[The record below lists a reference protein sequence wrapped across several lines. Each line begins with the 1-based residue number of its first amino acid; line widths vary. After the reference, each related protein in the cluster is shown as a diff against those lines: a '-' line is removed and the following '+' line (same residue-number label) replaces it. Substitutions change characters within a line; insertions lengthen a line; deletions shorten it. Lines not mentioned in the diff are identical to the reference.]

1 MLQYKGD
8 NVRKISNLQTPLHNV
23 CTFQMTMALLNE
35 SDGNEQITISQAYQ
49 FCEEITKS
57 ASTSFLRSF
66 KFLPEKKRLSVH
78 ALYAF
83 CRKVDDIVDGDWLP
97 DFSSMNEN
105 EMAALNERSEYRA
118 VALTIER
125 MCEPLNDDKNHFER
139 VRALLWFRDS
149 LDLLEKKVIVNHP
162 IFVALGD
169 TIEKFPI
176 RIQDLKSLIEGMEDD
191 LFTTNYQSFEDL
203 RSYCF
208 KVASTVGLSMIEI
221 YGYSNPDAREYAE
234 EMGIFLQMVN
244 VLRDIQEDRE
254 RGRLYLPTGELEM
267 FGIKP
272 KEIEDADLA
281 NSEKWKQFM
290 KHYISRTKTHRNNA
304 LNLIPLIQTD
314 SRKNL
319 QMMCAVYSSILSE
332 AEKRNGDILSRRLQL
347 GFIKRIGFA
356 LSSLGLWSISNK

>member
-1 MLQYKGD
+1 M
-8 NVRKISNLQTPLHNV
+8 V
-23 CTFQMTMALLNE
+23 LLNE
-35 SDGNEQITISQAYQ
+35 PRITGQISLSQAYQ
-49 FCEEITKS
+49 ICEDITKS

-66 KFLPEKKRLSVH
+66 KSLPVEKRLSVH

-97 DFSSMNEN
+97 NLSHLNDEEINS
-105 EMAALNERSEYRA
+105 LNERAEYRSI
-118 VALTIER
+118 ALAIER
-125 MCEPLNDDKNHFER
+125 MSEPSNDDQNHFER
-139 VRALLWFRDS
+139 VRALLWFRDN
-149 LDLLEKKVIVNHP
+149 LDCIEQDLAVNHP
-162 IFVALGD
+162 IFIALKD
-169 TIEKFPI
+169 TTRKFPI
-176 RIQDLKSLIEGMEDD
+176 RIPDLKLLIEGMEDD
-191 LFTTNYQSFEDL
+191 LFPTNYQSFEDL

-208 KVASTVGLSMIEI
+208 KVASTVGLNLIEI

-254 RGRLYLPTGELEM
+254 RGRLYLPTDELEM

-272 KEIEDADLA
+272 EEIENVDLA
-281 NSEKWKQFM
+281 NSKKWKKFM

-304 LNLIPLIQTD
+304 LNLIPLIEND
-314 SRKNL
+314 SKRNP

-347 GFIKRIGFA
+347 GFMKKISFA
-356 LSSLGLWSISNK
+356 LSALGLWSISKE

>member
-1 MLQYKGD
+1 M
-8 NVRKISNLQTPLHNV
+8 V
-23 CTFQMTMALLNE
+23 LLNE
-35 SDGNEQITISQAYQ
+35 PRITGQISLSQAYQ
-49 FCEEITKS
+49 ICEDITKS

-66 KFLPEKKRLSVH
+66 KSLPTEKRLSVH

-97 DFSSMNEN
+97 NLSNLTDDEMNS
-105 EMAALNERSEYRA
+105 LNERAEYRS
-118 VALTIER
+118 VALAIEK
-125 MCEPLNDDKNHFER
+125 MSEPSNDDENHFQR
-139 VRALLWFRDS
+139 VRALLWFRDNLDS
-149 LDLLEKKVIVNHP
+149 LEQDLPVSHP
-162 IFVALGD
+162 IFIALKD
-169 TIEKFPI
+169 TIRKFPI
-176 RIQDLKSLIEGMEDD
+176 RIPELKLLIEGMEDD
-191 LFTTNYQSFEDL
+191 LFPTNYQNFEDL

-208 KVASTVGLSMIEI
+208 KVASTVGLSLIEI

-254 RGRLYLPTGELEM
+254 RGRLYLPTDELKM

-272 KEIEDADLA
+272 EEIENVELA
-281 NSEKWKQFM
+281 NSKKWKRFM

-304 LNLIPLIQTD
+304 LNLIPLIEND
-314 SRKNL
+314 SKRNP

-347 GFIKRIGFA
+347 GFMKKISFA
-356 LSSLGLWSISNK
+356 LSALGLWSLSKE

>member
-1 MLQYKGD
+1 
-8 NVRKISNLQTPLHNV
+8 
-23 CTFQMTMALLNE
+23 MTMALLDE
-35 SDGNEQITISQAYQ
+35 AKFDEQISVSQAYQ

-66 KFLPEKKRLSVH
+66 KFLPDKKRLSVH

-97 DFSSMNEN
+97 DFSGMNED
-105 EMAALNERSEYRA
+105 EMISLNERCEYRS

-125 MCEPLNDDKNHFER
+125 MCEPLNDDKSHFER
-139 VRALLWFRDS
+139 VRALLWFRDN
-149 LDLLEKKVIVNHP
+149 LDLLEQNIMVNHP
-162 IFVALGD
+162 IFIALGD
-169 TIEKFPI
+169 TIQNFPI
-176 RIQDLKSLIEGMEDD
+176 RIQELKLLIEGMEDD
-191 LFTTNYQSFEDL
+191 LFSTNYQSFEDL

-244 VLRDIQEDRE
+244 VLRDIQEDRD
-254 RGRLYLPTGELEM
+254 RGRLYLPTDELEM

-272 KEIEDADLA
+272 EEIKNPNLA
-281 NSEKWKQFM
+281 NTEKWKRFM

-319 QMMCAVYSSILSE
+319 QMMCAVYSSILKE